1 MTETKMTAGELTS
14 HLQQTMRTDIAAHL
28 REVHGMTEVP
38 KTKQAQHKAHQKA
51 HAEDAP
57 ATDAQTSKDASVL
70 AGVTRKPEETK
81 VTPKPATRT
90 RTPKAA
96 AKPATKATGRK
107 PAASKPATKATA
119 KPDPKSNGKAP
130 ADTNGSVSPRETNQ
144 ALAVRLVNLVAAE
157 FGNLSVEDQT
167 KIANWLKV
175 LPTGGAAWQRYWP
188 ENFARPTTA
197 DWRKPE

>member
-1 MTETKMTAGELTS
+1 MTETKTAMTAGELTS
-14 HLQQTMRTDIAAHL
+14 HLQQTMRTNIGDHL
-28 REVHGMTEVP
+28 REVHGLTEVP

-51 HAEDAP
+51 HAEDVP

-70 AGVTRKPEETK
+70 AGVTRRPEETKK

-96 AKPATKATGRK
+96 PKPATKATGRK
-107 PAASKPATKATA
+107 APAKATPKPATKAA
-119 KPDPKSNGKAP
+119 ANGKAD
-130 ADTNGSVSPRETNQ
+130 ANGSVSPRETNQ

-157 FGNLSVEDQT
+157 FGDLPVEDQT

>member
-1 MTETKMTAGELTS
+1 MTAGELTS
-14 HLQQTMRTDIAAHL
+14 HLQKIMRTNIGDHL
-28 REVHGMTEVP
+28 REVHGITEVP
-38 KTKQAQHKAHQKA
+38 KAKTAQHKLHQQA
-51 HAEDAP
+51 HAEDVP
-57 ATDAQTSKDASVL
+57 ATDAQTKKDASVI

-90 RTPKAA
+90 RTPKVPAKATGRKAPAKAA
-96 AKPATKATGRK
+96 AKPATKA
-107 PAASKPATKATA
+107 PAKAA
-119 KPDPKSNGKAP
+119 ANGKAD
-130 ADTNGSVSPRETNQ
+130 ANGSAPSPREGNQ